1 MDPIELKMQRLQTTA
16 FIAHKPTWLVMNRP
30 IQVRSK
36 TGGKGTV
43 RMATLEEQIVRIIE
57 TAAYPNSYLTLT
69 DGTHREADFML
80 LMEWDADVQRDDTWT
95 AEDGRNWVVQD
106 VVHDNE
112 YERRALVL
120 EQGKGRGN

>member
-1 MDPIELKMQRLQTTA
+1 MDPIELKMQRMQTTA
-16 FIAHKPTWLVMNRP
+16 FIAHKAVSLVLNRP
-30 IQVRSK
+30 VEVRAK
-36 TGGKGTV
+36 TGGKGVTHLTPL
-43 RMATLEEQIVRIIE
+43 APQTVRIIE

-95 AEDGRNWVVQD
+95 ADDGRNWVVQD

-120 EQGKGRGN
+120 EQGK